1 MTDTLLANS
10 AIITDF
16 RAKTPAS
23 ARLHAAAS
31 RSLPSGLAHDSR
43 VLSPYPIY
51 VERAEGPRKWDAD
64 GNEYVD
70 YFGGHGALL
79 LGHGHPAIVKAV
91 QAQMAAGTHYGSCHA
106 TEVRWAELIKQL
118 MPATEMVRF
127 TSSGTEAGLLALRL
141 ARAYTGKPK
150 VIRYLGHFHGWHDHA
165 AGGANSHFDGS
176 SPVGTLRSIAENV
189 VLVSADSIEPTL
201 QALEKHS
208 DIAAVIL
215 EPSGAS
221 WGQVP
226 LPPGFLKALRE
237 ATAAKGVVLIFDEV
251 VTGFRLSRGG
261 AQVKYGIAPDLS
273 VLGKIVAGGLPGGA
287 VAGKKVLLE
296 QIDFAWAKERG
307 KEKVG
312 HQGTF
317 NANPLCAAAAVAM
330 LEQVATTDANARADC
345 AGERLRR
352 GMNQVL
358 KAARAPWAVYG
369 ESSLFQIFIN
379 PKHIKVDPLAFDP
392 VTLGFAGLKGAK
404 DPALANKLRL
414 AMIVAGVDIMGAPG
428 GLVSAAHDDRAIDET
443 IAAFAKAV
451 SMLQAEGDIPAA

>member
-10 AIITDF
+10 AVINDF
-16 RAKTPAS
+16 RRKTPAS
-23 ARLHAAAS
+23 AKLHAEAS

-43 VLSPYPIY
+43 QLTPYPIY

-91 QAQMAAGTHYGSCHA
+91 QQQMAAGTHYGSCHA
-106 TEVRWAELIKQL
+106 TEVRWASLIKQL
-118 MPATEMVRF
+118 MPASEMVRF

-141 ARAYTGKPK
+141 ARAITGKQK
-150 VIRYLGHFHGWHDHA
+150 VIRYIGHFHGWHDHA
-165 AGGANSHFDGS
+165 AGGANSHYDGS
-176 SPVGTLRSIAENV
+176 SPVGTLPSIAENV
-189 VLVSADSIEPTL
+189 VLLPADSVQPTL
-201 QALEKHS
+201 QALEARD

-215 EPSGAS
+215 EPGGAS

-226 LPPGFLKALRE
+226 LPAGFLQALRE
-237 ATAAKGVVLIFDEV
+237 ATAARGVVLIFDEV

-261 AQVKYGIAPDLS
+261 AQVKSGVAPDLS

-287 VAGKKVLLE
+287 IAGKRRLLE
-296 QIDFAWAKERG
+296 QLDFAWAKAQG

-330 LEQVATTDANARADC
+330 LEQVATSDANARADRG
-345 AGERLRR
+345 GERLRQ

-358 KAARAPWAVYG
+358 KDARAAWAVYG
-369 ESSLFQIFIN
+369 ESSLFHIFIN
-379 PKHIKVDPLAFDP
+379 PKGIPVDPLAFDP
-392 VTLGFAGLKGAK
+392 PKLGFAGLKGAK
-404 DPALANKLRL
+404 DAALANKLRL

-443 IAAFAKAV
+443 IAGFAKAV
-451 SMLQAEGDIPAA
+451 AMLKAEGDIVAA